1 MASSPEIVVGLIEG
15 QQAVIERLEGAVSR
29 LADDAVREEAAGVE
43 QRAVA
48 RLSCLLGYVAAPA
61 LGQID
66 VFRQLAQRV
75 LVGVDLPGPPER
87 MTWCFGDGAAVIGQI
102 CPKRRRHGRVH
113 GALILNGLAA
123 AAGTGA
129 HRRDRVV
136 KVRTPYSLAIHGLDD
151 QIGRR
156 KSSRLPALAITFL
169 DVKNKPGDPVPPID
183 LHVRPPQRVAEGP
196 AEHGSFIV

>member
-1 MASSPEIVVGLIEG
+1 MHGAAHAGGAAVLVPRPPRNGLGDRAQIAVPQVALGMASSPEIVVGLIEG
-15 QQAVIERLEGAVSR
+15 QQAVIERLEGAVTR

-48 RLSCLLGYVAAPA
+48 RLSCLLRYVAAPA

-102 CPKRRRHGRVH
+102 
-113 GALILNGLAA
+113 
-123 AAGTGA
+123 
-129 HRRDRVV
+129 
-136 KVRTPYSLAIHGLDD
+136 
-151 QIGRR
+151 
-156 KSSRLPALAITFL
+156 
-169 DVKNKPGDPVPPID
+169 
-183 LHVRPPQRVAEGP
+183 
-196 AEHGSFIV
+196 